1 MWGGSALCHSVC
13 SPGGRVTPAIIR
25 HRSHEYSIAGNDLP
39 RRYGEFPL
47 EFASTP
53 ICDIDPYYADK
64 KTFIVI
70 SKGGAISRYDIKVIL
85 KKHSFIPVCI
95 FSDFLQRVPY
105 ICYHPFTRLEGK
117 PCPMIVYC
125 KRSVLTSGDP
135 GSPSMC
141 SPTPSSRSPS
151 SAPSSSTAMSWW
163 SQTRSKYTECD
174 VLWLFGALN
183 FY

>member
-1 MWGGSALCHSVC
+1 MICLAATENSLSSSPAHPSVTLT
-13 SPGGRVTPAIIR
+13 RTTR
-25 HRSHEYSIAGNDLP
+25 T
-39 RRYGEFPL
+39 RRPSLSSVREGPSQGTTY
-47 EFASTP
+47 
-53 ICDIDPYYADK
+53 
-64 KTFIVI
+64 KTFFKSDIVE
-70 SKGGAISRYDIKVIL
+70 DL
-85 KKHSFIPVCI
+85 QHSFIPVCI

-117 PCPMIVYC
+117 PCPMIVFC
-125 KRSVLTSGDP
+125 KRSVLTSADP

-151 SAPSSSTAMSWW
+151 SAPSSSTATSWW

-174 VLWLFGALN
+174 VSWLFGALN